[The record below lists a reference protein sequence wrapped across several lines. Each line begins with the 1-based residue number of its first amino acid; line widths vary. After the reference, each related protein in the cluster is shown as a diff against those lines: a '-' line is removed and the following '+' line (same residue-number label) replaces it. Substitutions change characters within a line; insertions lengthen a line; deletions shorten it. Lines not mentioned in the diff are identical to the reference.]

1 MDKLFYVSLS
11 IKQREI
17 DMNANYRIQTSE
29 GKFKFTGNSET
40 GSWFFLQDARNLVDY
55 NEGEKIVKEI
65 VFGVYAEVM

>member
-1 MDKLFYVSLS
+1 
-11 IKQREI
+11 
-17 DMNANYRIQTSE
+17 MNANYRIQTSE